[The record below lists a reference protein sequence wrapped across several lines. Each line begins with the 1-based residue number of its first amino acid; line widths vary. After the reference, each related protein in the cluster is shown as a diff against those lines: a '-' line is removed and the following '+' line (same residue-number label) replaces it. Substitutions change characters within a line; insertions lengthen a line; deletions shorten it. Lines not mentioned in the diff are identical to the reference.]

1 VASRSFNWLRIN
13 ATQHFVILDEDVQ
26 MELRTYVL
34 VDRLQ
39 PQYAAFTGKRTLGM
53 IPIVDMALL
62 YVEVSPAA
70 EVYQVMDIA
79 LKTTDVRPGYL
90 NMGREY
96 GFMEVHSEHQEAV
109 QVAGGR
115 VLDVL
120 ELQQSDRIKPQVL
133 SSNLTTNID
142 PYQAQLINARS
153 AGGLLLA
160 FDTLCV
166 IEVWPAAYIVLA
178 ANEAE
183 KAANITLVHYTS
195 SGAYGRLFISGTES
209 SVRQARDAA
218 VQAVEALEGRAT

>member
-1 VASRSFNWLRIN
+1 MM
-13 ATQHFVILDEDVQ
+13 TMD
-26 MELRTYVL
+26 LRTYIL

-62 YVEVSPAA
+62 YMEVSPAA
-70 EVYQVMDIA
+70 EVYRMMDIA

-96 GFMEVHSEHQEAV
+96 GFMEIHSEHQEAV
-109 QVAGGR
+109 QVAGR
-115 VLDVL
+115 RALEVLG
-120 ELQQSDRIKPQVL
+120 LQESDRIKPEVL
-133 SSNLTTNID
+133 SANLTTNVD
-142 PYQAQLINARS
+142 PYQAQLINARN

-160 FDTLCV
+160 YDTLCV
-166 IEVWPAAYIVLA
+166 VEVVPAAYIVLA

-183 KAANITLVHYTS
+183 KAAHITLVHYSS

-209 SVRQARDAA
+209 EVRQARDAA
-218 VQAVEALEGRAT
+218 VRAVEALDGRSRQART

>member
-1 VASRSFNWLRIN
+1 MM
-13 ATQHFVILDEDVQ
+13 TMD
-26 MELRTYVL
+26 LRTYVL

-62 YVEVSPAA
+62 YMEVSPAA
-70 EVYQVMDIA
+70 EVYRVMDIA

-96 GFMEVHSEHQEAV
+96 GFMEIHSEHQEAV
-109 QVAGGR
+109 QVAGR
-115 VLDVL
+115 RALEVLG
-120 ELQQSDRIKPQVL
+120 LQESDRIKPEVL
-133 SSNLTTNID
+133 SANLTTNID
-142 PYQAQLINARS
+142 PYQAQLINARN

-160 FDTLCV
+160 YDTLCV
-166 IEVWPAAYIVLA
+166 VEVVPAAYIVLA

-183 KAANITLVHYTS
+183 KAAHITLLHYSS

-209 SVRQARDAA
+209 EVRQARDAA
-218 VQAVEALEGRAT
+218 VRAIEALGGRSGQAQT

>member
-1 VASRSFNWLRIN
+1 MNM
-13 ATQHFVILDEDVQ
+13 Q
-26 MELRTYVL
+26 LRTYVL

-53 IPIVDMALL
+53 IPVEDMALL

-70 EVYQVMDIA
+70 EVYSVMDIA

-96 GFMEVHSEHQEAV
+96 GFMEIHSYHQEAV
-109 QVAGGR
+109 LEAGRR
-115 VLDVL
+115 VL
-120 ELQQSDRIKPQVL
+120 EAMNLQESDRLKPRVL
-133 SSNLTTNID
+133 SSNLTTGID
-142 PYQAQLINARS
+142 PYQAQLINARN

-160 FDTLCV
+160 HQTLCV
-166 IEVWPAAYIVLA
+166 IEVVPAAYIVLA

-183 KAANITLVHYTS
+183 KAANITLMHYTS

-209 SVRQARDAA
+209 DVRQARDAA
-218 VQAVEALEGRAT
+218 VQAVEALTGRES